1 MDTRRQS
8 RLVAHGISSQYTEH
22 IFSGYEFKEKSMKL
36 SANWFRVAVLVCL
49 SASLVEVASPAAKKL
64 AVVTSTSSSLQDVQL
79 ANLVKLCNGTQKAW
93 PNGEAFTLVIEDP
106 EAPEMSIAVRKLL
119 GASGENAKAAIAKLN
134 GSREV
139 VKIVGNDEVLL
150 QTVVATPGAVGIVD
164 LYSVN
169 SAVKVLKIDG
179 RLPFDVD
186 YELKGN

>member
-1 MDTRRQS
+1 
-8 RLVAHGISSQYTEH
+8 
-22 IFSGYEFKEKSMKL
+22 MKL
-36 SANWFRVAVLVCL
+36 STNWFRVVVLVCL
-49 SASLVEVASPAAKKL
+49 SASLVEVTSPAVKKL

-79 ANLVKLCNGTQKAW
+79 ANLVKLCNGTQKTW

-106 EAPEMSIAVRKLL
+106 EAPEMSVAVRKLL

-164 LYSVN
+164 LYAVN

>member
-1 MDTRRQS
+1 
-8 RLVAHGISSQYTEH
+8 
-22 IFSGYEFKEKSMKL
+22 MKL
-36 SANWFRVAVLVCL
+36 STNWFRVVVFVCL
-49 SASLVEVASPAAKKL
+49 SAFLVQIASPAAKKL
-64 AVVTSTSSSLQDVQL
+64 AVVTSTSSPLQDLQL

-106 EAPEMSIAVRKLL
+106 EAPEMSVAVRKLL

-150 QTVVATPGAVGIVD
+150 QTVVATPGAVGLVD
-164 LYSVN
+164 LYAVN